1 MFTTSLKIAFRG
13 FIRNRFFTTFNL
25 LSLVIGL
32 FVAFVAF
39 SYIRWEYSYDK
50 FHENSENTYRL
61 ARTYRSQD
69 YSIIGFKTWND
80 ATAAQQQVL
89 ISGLKDIPGIMAAAQ
104 FITSENLEYMEWK
117 GKRVQE
123 NNFLTT
129 NTAQDFASVF
139 TWKPLAG
146 SLSDFSSNYNR
157 LILTESNANKFYDQ
171 HKGNY
176 ESLIGEAIQIGE
188 DSYQVSAVI
197 EDVPQNSHFDF
208 SVAISDS
215 RIPYWGSRVYLG
227 LAENSSYRDIE
238 AQINT
243 AMPIINPAVTSDPLY
258 KEHFLQP
265 IEDIHLK
272 SNILYEMKTPG
283 NYTFLFLIGGF
294 ALFISIITLFN
305 YANFTLA
312 IKSKQGKSI
321 GIKKAM
327 GAKNQSVALQFF
339 VEGVLLAVLA
349 IPLLSV
355 LIMLVIP
362 AFNNL
367 MNVNLSANLLDDPI
381 AILLLLGL
389 AILFGILSSIA
400 PAVVLSSKNAL
411 TLFKENLKD
420 NRFDHFSVRKYLV
433 VSQFAIL
440 IIIISISYFVNS
452 QMNFIESKDL
462 GFNKEGIVY
471 AYTSEEKQN
480 AFQEKLRQIPEIKNV
495 GNGSTLGIETFNQG
509 TYKLQGVDAVFDD
522 ANQLYLDYEAL
533 KAYGIELNLN
543 LENETARTTIIN
555 RTAAEKFAK
564 VRNVSPEELIGTV
577 VVTEPEYVSED
588 GQIGFPFTIG
598 GIFEDINLFSL
609 KEEVTPYFIMLSP
622 NVRMGGTSIISFDP
636 QNTAIVMDRIKSVYS
651 EINESFPL
659 ETNFLSD
666 NLAGLYEQ
674 EEQAVNLVFYLNIL
688 AVILASM
695 GIIGI
700 TVFLVLARRKEI
712 GIRKVLGATDV
723 HIIKTTVKEY
733 IFFIGLAILI
743 GWPLA
748 YYGSKRWLSG
758 FAYRIDIEQYVF
770 LIVGLLVFLGTAL
783 LVGLV
788 ALNAAR
794 KNPVKSLRTE

>member
-1 MFTTSLKIAFRG
+1 MLSTSLKIAFRG
-13 FIRNRFFTTFNL
+13 FIRNRFFTVFNL

-39 SYIRWEYSYDK
+39 SYIKWEFGYDD

-80 ATAAQQQVL
+80 ATAEEQQVL
-89 ISGLKDIPGIMAAAQ
+89 ISGLKDIPGVEEAAQ
-104 FITSENLEYMEWK
+104 FITSQNLEYMEWK

-129 NTAQDFASVF
+129 NTAQDFVSVF

-146 SLSDFSSNYNR
+146 SLLDFSANLNR
-157 LILTESNANKFYDQ
+157 LILTKTNANKFYDQ
-171 HKGNY
+171 HQGNF
-176 ESLIGEAIQIGE
+176 ESLIGEAIQIGGE
-188 DSYQVSAVI
+188 SYQVSAVI

-215 RIPYWGSRVYLG
+215 RIAYWGSRVYLG
-227 LAENSSYRDIE
+227 LSENSSYKAIE
-238 AQINT
+238 AQINA
-243 AMPIINPAVTSDPLY
+243 AMPIINPNVTADPLY

-283 NYTFLFLIGGF
+283 NYMFLILIGGF
-294 ALFISIITLFN
+294 ALFISLITLFN

-339 VEGVLLAVLA
+339 MEGILLALFS
-349 IPLLSV
+349 IPILSL
-355 LIMLVIP
+355 LIMMIMP
-362 AFNNL
+362 AFNDL
-367 MNVNLSANLLDDPI
+367 MNVNLSVSLLEDPI
-381 AILLLLGL
+381 ALIVLVGL
-389 AILFGILSSIA
+389 AILFGTLSSIA

-420 NRFDHFSVRKYLV
+420 NRFEHFSVRKYLV
-433 VSQFAIL
+433 ISQFAIL
-440 IIIISISYFVNS
+440 IIIISVSYFVNS
-452 QMNFIESKDL
+452 QMNFIENKDL
-462 GFNKEGIVY
+462 GFNKEGILY

-480 AFQEKLRQIPEIKNV
+480 AFQEKLRQIPEIKQV

-533 KAYGIELNLN
+533 KAYGIESTIDG
-543 LENETARTTIIN
+543 ENETARTTIIN

-564 VRNVSPEELIGTV
+564 VKNLTPEELIGTV
-577 VVTEPEYVSED
+577 VITEPEYVSED
-588 GQIGFPFTIG
+588 GQVGFPFTIG

-609 KEEVTPYFIMLSP
+609 KEEVTPYFITLSP
-622 NVRMGGTSIISFDP
+622 NVRMGGTSIIAFEPENS
-636 QNTAIVMDRIKSVYS
+636 AIVMDKIRTVYG

-659 ETNFLSD
+659 EMNFLSD
-666 NLAGLYEQ
+666 NLASLYEQ

-712 GIRKVLGATDV
+712 GIRKVLGASDA

-733 IFFIGLAILI
+733 IFFIVIAFLI
-743 GWPLA
+743 GWPIA
-748 YYGSKRWLSG
+748 YYGSSRWLSG
-758 FAYRIDIEQYVF
+758 FAYRIDVEQYVF
-770 LIVGLLVFLGTAL
+770 LIVGLVVFLGTAL

-788 ALNAAR
+788 ALNAAK